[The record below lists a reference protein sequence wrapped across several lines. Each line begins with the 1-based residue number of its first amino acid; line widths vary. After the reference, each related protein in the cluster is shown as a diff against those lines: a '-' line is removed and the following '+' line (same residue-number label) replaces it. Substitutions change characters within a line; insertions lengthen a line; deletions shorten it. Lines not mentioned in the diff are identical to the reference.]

1 MWIYNGRVIR
11 EGRAWT
17 NDNGIKH
24 PASWSR
30 WTAAEKANA
39 GLVEVTVQPQPDARF
54 YWVTGPN
61 LDGTWSSVARAL
73 EDIPTVD
80 DHGVPVI
87 DPDTLVQLS
96 TPGLKSQ
103 WIAQIKAT
111 QGSLLAQTDWAYIRK
126 QDTGAAVP
134 ADIQTY
140 RDEVRLAGGIIEGQI
155 AACAD
160 LAAFKVLFDT
170 PVDAAGVP
178 TGNAPIN
185 DWPRVTI

>member
-11 EGRAWT
+11 EGRAWAD
-17 NDNGIKH
+17 DNGIKH

-61 LDGTWSSVARAL
+61 LDGTWSSVARIL
-73 EDIPTVD
+73 EDRAEVD
-80 DHGVPVI
+80 EDGNPLL
-87 DPDTLVQLS
+87 DEDGVQLV
-96 TPGLKSQ
+96 TTGLK
-103 WIAQIKAT
+103 T
-111 QGSLLAQTDWAYIRK
+111 QYIEQTKQAANSLLSQTDWQVIAHAERGRVLDSDVTTYR
-126 QDTGAAVP
+126 AAV
-134 ADIQTY
+134 
-140 RDEVRLAGGIIEGQI
+140 LASCNAIIDAI
-155 AACAD
+155 AACTTLD
-160 LAAFKVLFDT
+160 AFKVLFDT